1 MRETYH
7 EFDSH
12 GIIEGLIA
20 KGMTKELA
28 EELTYVIKD
37 SRELDLSHL
46 VTNEKFDKAMLLNK
60 HDLNSGLL
68 SLENKLLKWSIAQ
81 TGIIIATLG
90 GLITALKI
98 FS

>member
-1 MRETYH
+1 MRYPLMEAKMRETYH

-20 KGMTKELA
+20 KGMAKELA
-28 EELTYVIKD
+28 EEVTYLVRD
-37 SRELDLSHL
+37 SRETDISYLVTKTDLS
-46 VTNEKFDKAMLLNK
+46 VELLN
-60 HDLNSGLL
+60 
-68 SLENKLLKWSIAQ
+68 LENKILKWSIAQ